1 MYKHI
6 LLPTDGSELSA
17 KAEAQAMKLAKSL
30 GANLTVIN
38 VIPEFP
44 DMGLDESHAMP
55 TPAIVKKR
63 FQEESAEDSERL
75 LGKVQTEARGAG
87 VDCRV
92 VSVPAKQPYDA
103 IIKQA
108 EKANCDLIVMA
119 SHGRNVL
126 SGILLG
132 SETNKV
138 LAPQYRYWWCVN
150 CHPQIFAP
158 R

>member
-17 KAEAQAMKLAKSL
+17 KAEAQAIKLAKSL
-30 GANLTVIN
+30 GAKLTAIH
-38 VIPEFP
+38 ITPEFP
-44 DMGLDESHAMP
+44 DMGLDEDRPML
-55 TPAIVKKR
+55 TPAIVKRR
-63 FQEESAEDSERL
+63 FHEESAERSKNFLD
-75 LGKVQTEARGAG
+75 KVKADADAAG
-87 VDCRV
+87 IECQGI
-92 VSVPAKQPYDA
+92 SVPGDHPYDE

-119 SHGRNVL
+119 SHGRNAL

-138 LAPQYRYWWCVN
+138 LSHSTVPVLVVR
-150 CHPQIFAP
+150 
-158 R
+158 